1 MEDYFLEKIELYSS
15 AVSLHLPSN
24 RRWHGA
30 NNSADS
36 APDANKSPVVV
47 NGTTFDMRSVYISFG
62 SMSAYAGRR
71 QGRVG
76 YPHSG
81 GVIAIPSSEVYSVG
95 WWTKTHRE
103 PADVNTAYFSF
114 NFADLNLY
122 VTIPHHSD
130 ELLLT
135 WAPSH
140 QPTPRSSLFRK
151 HLLRR
156 DGTRK
161 QLL

>member
-1 MEDYFLEKIELYSS
+1 MEEVVSWEIELYSS
-15 AVSLHLPSN
+15 AVSLHCPSN
-24 RRWHGA
+24 HQWHGA
-30 NNSADS
+30 YNPADS
-36 APDANKSPVVV
+36 APDQNKSPVVV

-95 WWTKTHRE
+95 WWTKIHRE
-103 PADVNTAYFSF
+103 PAEVNTAYFSF

-122 VTIPHHSD
+122 ATLPRT
-130 ELLLT
+130 LT
-135 WAPSH
+135 TSY
-140 QPTPRSSLFRK
+140 
-151 HLLRR
+151 
-156 DGTRK
+156 
-161 QLL
+161 